1 MSTNPMSRRSS
12 KGTLN
17 ERQEIADTFKD
28 VEYKLTSFNIEKA
41 LHKQMKIYALEHEL
55 TMTELIHSAI
65 RDYMTRNK

>member
-12 KGTLN
+12 KTTTN

-28 VEYKLTSFNIEKA
+28 VEYQLTSFNIEKT
-41 LHKQMKIYALEHEL
+41 LHKQMKMYALEHEL

-65 RDYMTRNK
+65 RDYMARNK